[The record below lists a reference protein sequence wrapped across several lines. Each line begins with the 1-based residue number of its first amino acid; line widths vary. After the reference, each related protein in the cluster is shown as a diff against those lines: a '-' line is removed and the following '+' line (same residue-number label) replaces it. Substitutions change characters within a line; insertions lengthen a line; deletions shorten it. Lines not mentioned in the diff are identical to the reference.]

1 MSDEWFEDEEYID
14 NENDPEA
21 VEKITKEDY
30 TIPDNDEIIDFDE
43 VFETVRTKISNLT
56 KHDQMMQEK
65 VLDSLRK
72 EKIK

>member
-1 MSDEWFEDEEYID
+1 MSDEWFEDEEYLD
-14 NENDPEA
+14 SENDPQA

-30 TIPDNDEIIDFDE
+30 TLPGDEEIIEFDE

-56 KHDQMMQEK
+56 NYDQMMQEK

-72 EKIK
+72 RELK